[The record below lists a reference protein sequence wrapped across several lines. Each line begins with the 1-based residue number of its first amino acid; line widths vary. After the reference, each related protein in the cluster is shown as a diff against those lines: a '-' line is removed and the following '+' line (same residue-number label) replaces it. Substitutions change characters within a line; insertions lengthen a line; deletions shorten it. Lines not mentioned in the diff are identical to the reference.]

1 MTELTTLPG
10 RIDTEDVIDVL
21 KKSGTLALGAI
32 GGGLLKEKAIK
43 PMIKGEKADLYAT
56 IVELGVGTL
65 LAVFAV
71 SKGPQGLFYPALG
84 MASHAAGNLLAGL
97 FGKLMSAEES
107 AGGSSGGG
115 SGGSSFGGPNTT
127 LV

>member
-43 PMIKGEKADLYAT
+43 PMIKGARADLYAT

-84 MASHAAGNLLAGL
+84 MAAHAAGDLLSGLLSQAGVL
-97 FGKLMSAEES
+97 PTEEPT
-107 AGGSSGGG
+107 GGG
-115 SGGSSFGGPNTT
+115 SGNGGSNSV

>member
-1 MTELTTLPG
+1 M
-10 RIDTEDVIDVL
+10 IDVL
-21 KKSGTLALGAI
+21 KKSGVLALGAI
-32 GGGLLKEKAIK
+32 GGGLLKEKALK

-56 IVELGVGTL
+56 IAELGVGTL

-84 MASHAAGNLLAGL
+84 MAAHAAGDLLSSLLGQAGVL
-97 FGKLMSAEES
+97 PTQEGTGA
-107 AGGSSGGG
+107 SSGGG
-115 SGGSSFGGPNTT
+115 V